1 MIHQGGGRVRAV
13 SVVVLLLLLAVAV
26 TRSPF
31 ILLHGRF
38 WAEEGAVHFRHAFSD
53 SSPTNMLFVYKNSG
67 YVDLF
72 CNAATW
78 VAARGP
84 LVDAPLVTAWLSFG
98 VLAALLWMTLFWPSE
113 LLPTPFARI
122 SAGVLLVVGTLAVAE
137 VWLNALEAQTY
148 WALLAIL
155 LLFVPLSKLSRGQF
169 LVGTGFLA
177 MAALSGVYADA
188 LAPLFVVRA
197 LQQRTRRHIVQAAV
211 LCTSA
216 LLQFAIAFALRTSG
230 DVSSKKLVFRGAGS
244 VARATAGWHV
254 AGFLFGQQNAR
265 TLIDHTRSKL
275 GLLVLCV
282 FAVGVL
288 VFIATLLAHTPN
300 ARITLLL
307 GGALLLEEVLVN
319 YGAGNIAGGRFAVV
333 PIGILTLMMVH
344 GAATARPR
352 WLARAGAVLCG
363 IVFAFGLSGFWTY
376 QATTLRC
383 INCPR
388 WDTQVRQ
395 WRAGQ
400 TDRLAI
406 WPYPAWFITLQHRG
420 SRTARVDAPAM
431 RPAAIRK
438 IAPWPQL
445 HPHLRRI
452 PTP

>member
-1 MIHQGGGRVRAV
+1 
-13 SVVVLLLLLAVAV
+13 
-26 TRSPF
+26 
-31 ILLHGRF
+31 
-38 WAEEGAVHFRHAFSD
+38 
-53 SSPTNMLFVYKNSG
+53 
-67 YVDLF
+67 
-72 CNAATW
+72 
-78 VAARGP
+78 
-84 LVDAPLVTAWLSFG
+84 
-98 VLAALLWMTLFWPSE
+98 
-113 LLPTPFARI
+113 
-122 SAGVLLVVGTLAVAE
+122 
-137 VWLNALEAQTY
+137 
-148 WALLAIL
+148 
-155 LLFVPLSKLSRGQF
+155 
-169 LVGTGFLA
+169 
-177 MAALSGVYADA
+177 
-188 LAPLFVVRA
+188 
-197 LQQRTRRHIVQAAV
+197 V

-216 LLQFAIAFALRTSG
+216 LLQIAIAFALRTSG
-230 DVSSKKLVFRGAGS
+230 DVSSKKLVFRGIGS

-254 AGFLFGQQNAR
+254 AGFLFGHQNAR

-275 GLLVLCV
+275 GLVVLCV

-307 GGALLLEEVLVN
+307 GSALLLEEVLVN

-406 WPYPAWFITLQHRG
+406 WPYPAWFITLRHRG
-420 SRTARVDAPAM
+420 SRTARVDAPAI